1 MALSF
6 GISRNL
12 EYKKFEEI
20 LKNLENLDLKLEE
33 ILENKDSIKSVAE
46 KYANYKNMFFL
57 GRNLLYPIAME
68 GSLKLKEITYNH
80 SEAYSA

>member
-12 EYKKFEEI
+12 EYKKFEKI
-20 LKNLENLDLKLEE
+20 IKNLKNLDKKLEE
-33 ILENKDSIKSVAE
+33 ILENKDKVKKISE

-57 GRNLLYPIAME
+57 GRNLLFPIAME
-68 GSLKLKEITYNH
+68 
-80 SEAYSA
+80 